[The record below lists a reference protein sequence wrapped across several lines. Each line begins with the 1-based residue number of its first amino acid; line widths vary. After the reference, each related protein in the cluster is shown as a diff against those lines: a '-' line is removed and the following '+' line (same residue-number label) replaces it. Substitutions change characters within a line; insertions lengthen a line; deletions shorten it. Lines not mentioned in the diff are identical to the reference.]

1 MIHFGTVQKIKSASM
16 DELKKI
22 KTIPLK
28 KLEEIYEFFNGLQVK
43 LNLKKYL

>member
-1 MIHFGTVQKIKSASM
+1 MMHFGTIKKIKSASL

-22 KTIPLK
+22 KTIPIK